1 MSQTHEYSLKKDFA
15 DPLSKHHTPSGFS
28 ERFVL
33 RLTKLLRFF
42 ANLFF
47 TSFVIL
53 YIIPGRTAHRLVGY
67 FEDEDGI
74 RDVNHQFADNFDKK
88 A

>member
-15 DPLSKHHTPSGFS
+15 DPLSKHHTPSG
-28 ERFVL
+28 
-33 RLTKLLRFF
+33 
-42 ANLFF
+42 
-47 TSFVIL
+47 
-53 YIIPGRTAHRLVGY
+53 LVGY